1 MTKQIFVFG
10 VFKINKK
17 PDFNVEQLGVFLVN
31 KQKTFLAL
39 NIFVFVLLIFFP
51 NQIYG
56 QAGVLIPND
65 LTGSAPITNPNATKF
80 SVATALSLS
89 EMTVKVDINNQFA
102 RVKVMQIYTNN
113 TGRILEGKY
122 VFLIPNTAIISD
134 FAVWDGDVRIPGVI
148 IEKRRANE
156 IYEEIK
162 QQYIDPGLLES
173 EEGESAFS
181 TKITPIQ
188 PYSTKR
194 MEIEYTEVLPVDGL
208 KSYFSFPLRPSDFGK
223 QTANGFRLD
232 LAISSKHKMKD
243 FNLISKQYPL
253 NISQQTENL
262 IVASYEASQIVF
274 QEDFAFNYSLNVPKS
289 EVQVL
294 AYRAPER
301 VSPLELRDPAK
312 ANPNPDGYFEASVIF
327 SGRATKAKSEPRSVV
342 LMLDTSLSMR
352 LEKLDKSIEAIEFF
366 LHSLTPKDNFN
377 LVLFND
383 DVNVFSSSPMAAT
396 VDNVEKAILFIRNSY
411 LSGGTDL
418 ITGLKAGLDAARKL
432 PAGERSIVM
441 LTDGNSTLASTSLKK
456 ITSTFNS
463 ENKEVARLYVF
474 GIGSDTDTQVLGEL
488 VRGSNGYFN
497 WARETED
504 LRFKLAS
511 FFDKVGKPVIEN
523 ISFTSNASNYK
534 DDFYYVYPNV
544 DNVSYDGSRFSFV
557 GRYRKPSENYPISIN
572 SSQSGKIDLLSA
584 TAKLPAL
591 DTTYDHLPR
600 LWAKG
605 RVDALLREIA
615 LNGETEE
622 AINEII
628 ALSKK
633 YKFVTP
639 YTAFLAAPRSLLRPR
654 IIKPGDPVL
663 KVRTDQSIVSVVA
676 VLPYGETK
684 ELTYL
689 KDQDIWETR
698 FLAPKTMQDGS
709 YNARLILIDRN
720 NNTYEEEKSFIID
733 SRPPVLSADLS
744 KKRIQAGEDLVIKVK
759 ADKDTRRIAARLFGA
774 QPTQILWNEKEMVNL
789 GRLHIPEGLPAG
801 KYQLVIS
808 AEDFAHNSSN
818 IELLIEV
825 LGK

>member
-1 MTKQIFVFG
+1 M
-10 VFKINKK
+10 N
-17 PDFNVEQLGVFLVN
+17 
-31 KQKTFLAL
+31 KTFLAL
-39 NIFVFVLLIFFP
+39 FILLLVIFFP
-51 NQIYG
+51 SQIYG

-65 LTGSAPITNPNATKF
+65 LTGNAQITNPSASKF

-113 TGRILEGKY
+113 TGRVLEGKY

-162 QQYIDPGLLES
+162 QQYIDPGLLQS
-173 EEGESAFS
+173 EEGEAAFS

-194 MEIEYTEVLPVDGL
+194 MELEYTEVLSVDGL

-223 QTANGFRLD
+223 QLANGFKLD
-232 LAISSKHKMKD
+232 LTISSKYKMKD
-243 FNLISKQYPL
+243 FNLLSKQYPL
-253 NISQQTENL
+253 TFSQQSENL
-262 IVASYEASQIVF
+262 ITASYEASQIVF

-289 EVQVL
+289 EIQFL
-294 AYRAPER
+294 AYRAPEKI
-301 VSPLELRDPAK
+301 SPLELRDPAR

-327 SGRATKAKSEPRSVV
+327 SGTKKATKAKSEPRSMV

-352 LEKLDKSIEAIEFF
+352 LEKLDKSIEAIEYF

-383 DVNVFSSSPMAAT
+383 DINVFSSSPMAAT
-396 VDNVEKAILFIRNSY
+396 TDNVEKAILFIRNSY

-418 ITGLKAGLDAARKL
+418 TAGLKAGLDAARKL
-432 PAGERSIVM
+432 PGNERNIVM
-441 LTDGNSTLASTSLKK
+441 ITDGNSTLTSTSLKK
-456 ITSTFNS
+456 ITNSFNT
-463 ENKEVARLYVF
+463 ENKQVARLYVF
-474 GIGSDTDTQVLGEL
+474 GIGSDTNTQVLGEL

-504 LRFKLAS
+504 LSFKLAA

-523 ISFTSNASNYK
+523 IGFTSNISNYR
-534 DDFYYVYPNV
+534 DDFYQVYPDV
-544 DNVSYDGSRFSFV
+544 DRVSYDGSRFAFV
-557 GRYRKPSENYPISIN
+557 GRYRHPIEKHPVAITGT
-572 SSQSGKIDLLSA
+572 QSGDIDLLTA
-584 TAKLPAL
+584 TVKLPEL
-591 DTTYDHLPR
+591 DITYDHLPR
-600 LWAKG
+600 LWAKA

-633 YKFVTP
+633 YKFITP

-663 KVRTDQSIVSVVA
+663 RVRTDESIVSIVA

-689 KDQDIWETR
+689 KDEDVWETR

-709 YNARLILIDRN
+709 YNARLILIDKN
-720 NNTYEEEKSFIID
+720 NNSYEEEKSFIID
-733 SRPPVLSADLS
+733 SRPPNLSAELS
-744 KKRIQAGEDLVIKVK
+744 NKRIQAGRDLVVKVK
-759 ADKDTRRIAARLFGA
+759 ADRDTRRIAARLFGA
-774 QPTQILWNEKEMVNL
+774 QPIAIVWDEKEKINRGL
-789 GRLHIPEGLPAG
+789 LHIPEGLPAG
-801 KYQLVIS
+801 RYQLIIT

-818 IELLIEV
+818 LELSLEV